1 MSSVVKKEILHHAAL
16 ILIQAFCAVVFMTD
30 AISDI
35 MKNGEHYTHLA
46 IEFITST
53 ALIVA
58 IVFETR
64 KLMELL
70 QRHASL
76 ERTLENASQAVH
88 VVIENKFVE
97 WSLTP
102 SERDVSALLVK
113 GISTAEIASI
123 RGTSDGTV
131 KAQLNAIYR
140 KSGSKSR
147 SDLMSQIL
155 DAMIDRPLPL
165 VTQEKKPS
173 GSESRSD

>member
-58 IVFETR
+58 IVLETR

-70 QRHASL
+70 QRHATL

-102 SERDVSALLVK
+102 SERDVCQRRSKIGPLGGAKVDHLARGERCRQEGQRPVSRAHRRLADDWPLWPARANPGGCGLL
-113 GISTAEIASI
+113 GL
-123 RGTSDGTV
+123 G
-131 KAQLNAIYR
+131 
-140 KSGSKSR
+140 
-147 SDLMSQIL
+147 
-155 DAMIDRPLPL
+155 
-165 VTQEKKPS
+165 
-173 GSESRSD
+173 